1 MKDSRTETERARE
14 KSRLSVTKVS
24 ERCFKNC
31 SSKKRERERER
42 EKADGASSAR
52 SCTWVPHKSRK
63 PIKPLNGNNEMDFWR
78 RNKTREKNTIWER

>member
-31 SSKKRERERER
+31 SSKERERER
-42 EKADGASSAR
+42 EG
-52 SCTWVPHKSRK
+52 
-63 PIKPLNGNNEMDFWR
+63 
-78 RNKTREKNTIWER
+78 